1 MAKHEKRG
9 ITGGT
14 AREVALVYTTPNLE
28 VEPEIL
34 EAFLEGVT
42 RANEREIRS
51 SPQDFPCSLAC
62 AQVRYVDPIGC
73 RSENGDPIDNCQKV
87 LGITQL
93 LQRGYG
99 TCIDLVPA
107 ECALRRVK
115 RRTRCRVGI
124 DFSFDENGQRLAHK
138 YHALLVHPNGRA
150 EDVAEEIKQGT
161 AKGPCSC
168 H

>member
-1 MAKHEKRG
+1 METNGQRG
-9 ITGGT
+9 ILGGIS
-14 AREVALVYTTPNLE
+14 REMSLVYTTPNLE

-51 SPQDFPCSLAC
+51 SPRDFPCSLAC
-62 AQVRYVDPIGC
+62 AQVRYVDPAGC
-73 RSENGDPIDNCQKV
+73 LRSDGSQKDNCQKI
-87 LGITQL
+87 LGISEL
-93 LQRGYG
+93 LKRGYG

-115 RRTRCRVGI
+115 RRARCRVGI
-124 DFSFDENGQRLAHK
+124 DFSFDGNGQRLAHK
-138 YHALLVHPNGRA
+138 YHALLVYPNGKA